1 VKKADSDSKP
11 RADLLISGAFEI
23 LTCRPERSNLI
34 GRIQGGAVAIGGERI
49 LAIGP
54 AREVISQVDLTH
66 AQVVDA
72 TGKTVA
78 PGFVDCHT
86 HLVFGGSRVKEYALR
101 MTHSAAEVRALGI
114 PAGILATVQK
124 TREESVSGL
133 TESAGERLHRMLQS
147 GTTTVE
153 SKSGYG
159 LSLQQEMKMLEVNRN
174 LQSSQPVDVTSTFL
188 GAHDFPPEISRKDY
202 IEILVREMIPKVAET
217 GLAGACDV
225 YCDDGYYSVEES
237 AKILEVGR
245 AAGLV
250 PKIHTDAYSQIGG
263 SDLAADMRMLSAD
276 HLNYTTRAQMKK
288 LAQAGVIGV
297 VMPGLDFA
305 VQHTRPFDARAMLEE
320 GMTLALA
327 TDLCPA
333 CWVESMQFVM
343 MLACRLYHLSPEE
356 ALIASTLNGARALR
370 LEHDRG
376 SLEPGKLADIQIWNT
391 PTFEDV
397 IYRLGNNVVE
407 TVIKRGKI
415 QVGRDSQRSTR

>member
-1 VKKADSDSKP
+1 VKRIDPSPKP
-11 RADLLISGAFEI
+11 RADLLISGAAEV
-23 LTCRPERSNLI
+23 LTCRPQGRDLI
-34 GRIQGGAVAIGGERI
+34 GRIREGSVAIAGERI

-54 AREVISQVDLTH
+54 AMEVASQVDITN
-66 AQVVDA
+66 AQVVYA
-72 TGKTVA
+72 TGKVVA

-101 MTHSAAEVRALGI
+101 MTHTAAEVKAVGI
-114 PAGILATVQK
+114 PTGILATVQM
-124 TREESVSGL
+124 TRGESLEQL
-133 TESAGERLHRMLQS
+133 TESASQRLNRMLRA

-153 SKSGYG
+153 SKTGYG

-174 LQSSQPVDVTSTFL
+174 LQSSQPVDVISTFL
-188 GAHDFPPEISRKDY
+188 GAHDFPLEVSRERY
-202 IEILVREMIPKVAET
+202 IETIIREMIPKVAET
-217 GLAGACDV
+217 GLAEACDV

-237 AKILEVGR
+237 KKILESSRVT
-245 AAGLV
+245 GLL

-263 SDLAADMRMLSAD
+263 SDLAADMRMVSAD

-297 VMPGLDFA
+297 IMPGLDFA
-305 VQHTRPFDARAMLEE
+305 VQHPRPFDARAMLEE

-356 ALIASTLNGARALR
+356 ALIASTLNGAKALR

-376 SLEPGKLADIQIWNT
+376 SLEPGKLADIQIWDI

-397 IYRLGNNVVE
+397 IYRLGNNAVE
-407 TVIKRGKI
+407 TVIKRGII
-415 QVGRDSQRSTR
+415 QVGREHRGSAR